1 MAGDISTDAV
11 KDLRE
16 LITGWLRKLA
26 PVSTLDEAEELSM
39 EVRQIVGE
47 IVLETGLLSITG
59 KASYMGPR
67 LPCSCGSTRRFV
79 GYRKRWVKSSCGEV
93 QVERGYYHCS
103 GTAHREGR
111 KQDPSPWD
119 AEQGLTSM
127 IGTPRFK
134 ALVCRVMGITPY
146 SDGVDLISEFC
157 NVAVEESTAEDIVQE
172 VGARIR
178 AAEQQRVDDVKLRL
192 ERSTQERLMVELPE
206 SSPVPALETR
216 PVIGSRIYFGVDAWT
231 AHIGGDWHNVQNGVV
246 FTVDKDKDGRDTL
259 LQREYMAGQ
268 MDMPALGW
276 RMRTLCEMW
285 QGRAY
290 LERLFLGD
298 GAPCNWNIAS
308 VYFPDAV
315 MILDFYH
322 ASEHLS
328 ELSKILYS
336 QDSPTQKE
344 LGKRWLSERLHALK
358 HDGPKSL
365 IRALKRRRCKTAKQQ
380 EAVRKELNY
389 FRTNQARMD
398 YPAHIKA
405 GRMIGSGPIEAA
417 CKSTGCRLKGTGM
430 RWSVEGADAVLA
442 VRTTILNG
450 NAHRLKDFAR
460 AA

>member
-1 MAGDISTDAV
+1 MAMDISTDAV

-16 LITGWLRKLA
+16 LITGWLKKLA
-26 PVSTLDEAEELSM
+26 PVSSLDEAEALAL
-39 EVRQIVGE
+39 EVRQLVGE
-47 IVLETGLLSITG
+47 IVLEAGLLSVTG
-59 KASYMGPR
+59 KASYRGPHQ
-67 LPCSCGSTRRFV
+67 PCSCGSTRRFV
-79 GYRKRWVKSSCGEV
+79 DYRKRWVKSQCGEV
-93 QVERGYYHCS
+93 QVERAYYHCS
-103 GTAHREGR
+103 GASHREGR

-127 IGTPRFK
+127 LGTPRFK
-134 ALVCRVMGITPY
+134 AIVCRVMGITPY
-146 SDGVDLISEFC
+146 SDGVDLISELC
-157 NVAVEESTAEDIVQE
+157 NVAVEESTAEAIVLE

-178 AAEQQRVDDVKLRL
+178 AAEQERVDNVKLRL
-192 ERSTQERLMVELPE
+192 ERATQERLMVETPE
-206 SSPVPALETR
+206 STPVPDLETR
-216 PVIGSRIYFGVDAWT
+216 PVDGNRIYFGVDALT

-246 FTVDKDKDGRDTL
+246 FTVEKDKDGRDTL
-259 LQREYMAGQ
+259 MKREYVAGQ
-268 MDMPALGW
+268 MDMPTLGW
-276 RMRTLCEMW
+276 RMRTLCEVW
-285 QGRAY
+285 QGSAY

-308 VYFPDAV
+308 EYFPDAV
-315 MILDFYH
+315 MILDFFH

-336 QDSPTQKE
+336 QDIQTQKE
-344 LGKRWLSERLHALK
+344 LGKRWLAERLHALK

-365 IRALKRRRCKTAKQQ
+365 IRALKRRRCKTEKQK

-450 NAHRLKDFAR
+450 HARRLAGFAK

>member
-1 MAGDISTDAV
+1 MAVSISTDAV
-11 KDLRE
+11 KDLQE
-16 LITGWLRKLA
+16 LISGWLSKLTA
-26 PVSTLDEAEELSM
+26 VDTLEEAEELAL
-39 EVRQIVGE
+39 EVRQMVGE
-47 IVLETGLLSITG
+47 IVYGAGLLSITG
-59 KASYMGPR
+59 KASYHGVI
-67 LPCSCGSTRRFV
+67 LPCSCGGTRRFV
-79 GYRKRWVKSSCGEV
+79 GYRRRWVKSPCGEV
-93 QVERGYYHCS
+93 QVERAYYHCC
-103 GTAHREGR
+103 GAAHREGR
-111 KQDPSPWD
+111 KQDPPPWD
-119 AEQGLTSM
+119 AEAGLTSM
-127 IGTPRFK
+127 MGTPRFK
-134 ALVCRVMGITPY
+134 ALVCRVMGVTTY
-146 SDGVDLISEFC
+146 SDGVDLLSELC

-178 AAEQQRVDDVKLRL
+178 AAEQQRVDNVKLRL
-192 ERSTQERLMVELPE
+192 ERATEERLMVEAPE
-206 SSPVPALETR
+206 RAPVPALEMR
-216 PVIGSRIYFGVDAWT
+216 PVVGNRIYFGVDALT

-246 FTVDKDKDGRDTL
+246 FTVEKGKDGRDTL

-268 MDMPALGW
+268 MDMPSLGW
-276 RMRTLCEMW
+276 RMRTLCEVW

-308 VYFPDAV
+308 DHFPDAI

-450 NAHRLKDFAR
+450 NARQLAGFAK

>member
-1 MAGDISTDAV
+1 MAVSISTDAV
-11 KDLRE
+11 KDLQE
-16 LITGWLRKLA
+16 LIIGWLSKLT
-26 PVSTLDEAEELSM
+26 PVDTLAKAEDLAL
-39 EVRQIVGE
+39 EVRQMVGE
-47 IVLETGLLSITG
+47 IVFESGLLSITG
-59 KASYMGPR
+59 KASYQGVT
-67 LPCSCGSTRRFV
+67 LPCSCGARRRFV
-79 GYRKRWVKSSCGEV
+79 DYRRRWVKSPCGEV
-93 QVERGYYHCS
+93 QVERAYYHCC
-103 GTAHREGR
+103 GAAHHEGR
-111 KQDPSPWD
+111 KQDPPPWD
-119 AEQGLTSM
+119 EEQGLTSM
-127 IGTPRFK
+127 MSTPRLK
-134 ALVCRVMGITPY
+134 ALVCRVMGVTTY
-146 SDGVDLISEFC
+146 SDGVDLLSELC
-157 NVAVEESTAEDIVQE
+157 NVSVEESTAEDIVQE

-178 AAEQQRVDDVKLRL
+178 AAEQQRVDNVKLRL
-192 ERSTQERLMVELPE
+192 ECATQERLMVKAPE
-206 SSPVPALETR
+206 RSPVPALETR
-216 PVIGSRIYFGVDAWT
+216 LVVGNRIYFGVDALT

-246 FTVDKDKDGRDTL
+246 FTVEKGKDGRDTL
-259 LQREYMAGQ
+259 LQREYIAGQ
-268 MDMPALGW
+268 MDMPTLGW
-276 RMRTLCEMW
+276 RMRTLCEVW

-308 VYFPDAV
+308 AHFSDAI

-336 QDSPTQKE
+336 QDNPKHKE

-358 HDGPKSL
+358 HGGPKSL
-365 IRALKRRRCKTAKQQ
+365 IRALKCRRCKTEKQQ

-389 FRTNQARMD
+389 FKTNQARMD

-450 NAHRLKDFAR
+450 NACQLADFAK